1 MKQVLCKNCRKWSN
15 DPQHCEHCNEL
26 LNEMEIREK
35 EFVLKNGIT
44 KPKPPG
50 KLQKFFD
57 KSRNSKNPFVRL
69 LYYIVM
75 GIWGIYVSLVVFML
89 YLAIAASG

>member
-1 MKQVLCKNCRKWSN
+1 MKQVLCKSCGNWST
-15 DPQHCEHCNEL
+15 DPQQCEHCKNL
-26 LNEMEIREK
+26 LNEVELREK
-35 EFVLKNGIT
+35 EFDRKHGIS

-57 KSRNSKNPFVRL
+57 KSRNSRNPFIRL
-69 LYYIVM
+69 LYYVVM
-75 GIWGIYVSLVVFML
+75 GVWGIYVSLVVFML